1 MISMNQSRLLP
12 RDNIEPFSADN
23 SISALVCVCV
33 CVWGVVL
40 ALIGFRS
47 KQMNNALIHINI
59 ILRQF
64 MAALFI
70 VRPGFIIYV
79 FI

>member
-1 MISMNQSRLLP
+1 
-12 RDNIEPFSADN
+12 
-23 SISALVCVCV
+23 V
-33 CVWGVVL
+33 VVL